1 MGRDN
6 KSMNPN
12 SFDQEIK
19 DAQANPNTQGQGTEP
34 VTPED
39 KPAQEGEPS
48 VDYQKKFAESSKE
61 ALRLYEENK
70 KLQEELAAKANEPV
84 MAPPMESVYPGFE
97 QLDPE
102 AQKNL
107 IAYTNV
113 VTKRATE
120 EIYKNPAIAHSV
132 KVYNE
137 NKFDNALGSIV
148 AKFPELEKSKSDFKS
163 KYFNANN
170 IPDNIENILSDLAK
184 AYLYDKA
191 VEIGAEKERAKAGRV
206 ELERGTGGDKTPQ
219 VNRSLEDWMRMSQ
232 ENPMKFAQLSKEY
245 QADMDSGKLK
255 E

>member
-6 KSMNPN
+6 KRMNPN
-12 SFDQEIK
+12 SFDTEIK
-19 DAQANPNTQGQGTEP
+19 DAQANPDTQVQRTE
-34 VTPED
+34 VETTTPNPT
-39 KPAQEGEPS
+39 KEGEPN
-48 VDYQKKFAESSKE
+48 VDYAIKFAESSKE
-61 ALRLYEENK
+61 ALRLLEENK
-70 KLQEELAAKANEPV
+70 RLAKELEAKANAEVPQS
-84 MAPPMESVYPGFE
+84 MDSVYPGFE

-132 KVYNE
+132 KIYNE
-137 NKFDNALGSIV
+137 NKFNTALESITN
-148 AKFPELEKSKSDFKS
+148 KFPELSKSKDDFKS

-170 IPDNIENILSDLAK
+170 VPDNIESILGDLAK

-191 VEIGAEKERAKAGRV
+191 VEIGAEKERAKADRV
-206 ELERGTGGDKTPQ
+206 DMERTTGGEKTPQ
-219 VNRSLEDWMRMSQ
+219 TSRSLEDWARMAV
-232 ENPMKFAQLSKEY
+232 ENPQKFAQLSKEY
-245 QADMDSGKLK
+245 NTDLESGKLK

>member
-1 MGRDN
+1 
-6 KSMNPN
+6 MNPN

-19 DAQANPNTQGQGTEP
+19 DAQANPDTQGQGTEP
-34 VTPED
+34 VTPEE

-48 VDYQKKFAESSKE
+48 VDYQKKFAESSTEAIRLYKENE
-61 ALRLYEENK
+61 ALRKALE
-70 KLQEELAAKANEPV
+70 AKATVEEVPQS
-84 MAPPMESVYPGFE
+84 MDSVYPGFE

-132 KVYNE
+132 KIYNE
-137 NKFDNALGSIV
+137 NKFNTALESI
-148 AKFPELEKSKSDFKS
+148 ATKFPELAKSKDDFKS

-170 IPDNIENILSDLAK
+170 VPDNIESILGDLAK

-206 ELERGTGGDKTPQ
+206 DLARTTGGEKTPQ
-219 VNRSLEDWMRMSQ
+219 TSRSLEDWARMAQ
-232 ENPMKFAQLSKEY
+232 ENPIKFAQLSKEY
-245 QADMDSGKLK
+245 NNDLESGKLK